1 MSAVRVEVGGI
12 NGISRF
18 LTRVVVD
25 VAVVMVTVTI
35 VMIMMITIVKVL
47 LIDFLCK

>member
-1 MSAVRVEVGGI
+1 MSAVRVELGGI
-12 NGISRF
+12 NGISSF

-25 VAVVMVTVTI
+25 VAVVIVTVTI
-35 VMIMMITIVKVL
+35 VMIMITIVKVL

>member
-1 MSAVRVEVGGI
+1 MSAVHVELGGI
-12 NGISRF
+12 NGISSF

-25 VAVVMVTVTI
+25 VAVVIVTVTI
-35 VMIMMITIVKVL
+35 VMIMITIVKVL